1 MMKLQER
8 VAIIFGGTSGLGEAA
23 AKAYADEGA
32 KVVVTGRDEEDGNRI
47 VKDMTDKGQEALF
60 VLADVTKKAEIQAVV
75 DKALEAYGQIDILYN
90 GAGIHDAYD
99 NAVELEEDLY
109 DKLMAINVKAPYLA
123 SKAVI
128 PHFIKQGRG
137 VIINVGSQA
146 TQMAGPGG
154 SAYVTSKHAVLG
166 FTKQLA
172 FDFGSQGVKIN
183 ILSPGFIE
191 TPMTDGI
198 DDERLNRIPAKRA
211 GKPEEIAALA
221 VFLASDDSNYMHGS
235 NVFMDGGWVLGRK

>member
-1 MMKLQER
+1 MKKT
-8 VAIIFGGTSGLGEAA
+8 AIVF
-23 AKAYADEGA
+23 
-32 KVVVTGRDEEDGNRI
+32 

-60 VLADVTKKAEIQAVV
+60 VHADVTKKAEIEAVV

-172 FDFGSQGVKIN
+172 FDFGSQGIKVN

-191 TPMTDGI
+191 TPIKT
-198 DDERLNRIPAKRA
+198 AK
-211 GKPEEIAALA
+211 E
-221 VFLASDDSNYMHGS
+221 DSIRSRVEVN
-235 NVFMDGGWVLGRK
+235 FA